1 MTVTDINSWQ
11 SVKAEVMRRIIERIW
26 LPGDMIPNEIDL
38 AKEFGCARATVN
50 RAMRALADEGLLE
63 RRRKAGTRVALNP
76 IRKATLEIPITR
88 LEVEQ
93 RGGTW
98 RHSVLER
105 SEVVPPVSVA
115 SRLGLS
121 DKIEMLHVRSLHYAD
136 NHPFLYEDRWVNLS
150 EVAAICDVDL
160 QEIDA
165 NEWLVQNTPLTKGD
179 ISFSAANATKQEAEL
194 LQTSEGEAIFVID
207 RTTWNGD
214 VPVTIV
220 RLAYAPGYRMHTEI

>member
-1 MTVTDINSWQ
+1 MTISEINSWQ
-11 SVKAEVMRRIIERIW
+11 SVKAEVMRRILERIW

-38 AKEFGCARATVN
+38 AEEFGCARATVN
-50 RAMRALADEGLLE
+50 RAMRALAEEGLLE

-93 RGGTW
+93 RGWAW

-105 SEVVPPVSVA
+105 AETLPPVSVA

-121 DKIEMLHVRSLHYAD
+121 DDVEMLHVRSLHYAD

-150 EVAAICDVDL
+150 EVAAIRDVNL
-160 QEIDA
+160 QAIDA

-214 VPVTIV
+214 IPVTIV

>member
-1 MTVTDINSWQ
+1 LSPTEINSWQ

-26 LPGDMIPNEIDL
+26 LPGDMIPNETDL
-38 AKEFGCARATVN
+38 AEEFGCARATVN
-50 RAMRALADEGLLE
+50 RAMRALAEEGLLE

-93 RGGTW
+93 RGWTW

-105 SEVVPPVSVA
+105 SETPPPVSVA

-121 DKIEMLHVRSLHYAD
+121 EQVEMLHVRSLHYAD

-150 EVAAICDVDL
+150 EVAAIRDVNL

-194 LQTSEGEAIFVID
+194 LQASEGEAIFVID

-214 VPVTIV
+214 IPVTIV

>member
-1 MTVTDINSWQ
+1 M
-11 SVKAEVMRRIIERIW
+11 
-26 LPGDMIPNEIDL
+26 
-38 AKEFGCARATVN
+38 
-50 RAMRALADEGLLE
+50 
-63 RRRKAGTRVALNP
+63 
-76 IRKATLEIPITR
+76 
-88 LEVEQ
+88 EVEQ
-93 RGGTW
+93 RGWTW

-105 SEVVPPVSVA
+105 SETPPPVNVA

-121 DKIEMLHVRSLHYAD
+121 EQVEMLHVRSLHYAD

-150 EVAAICDVDL
+150 EVAAIRDVNL

-194 LQTSEGEAIFVID
+194 LQASEGKAIFVID

-214 VPVTIV
+214 IPVTIV

>member
-1 MTVTDINSWQ
+1 MTTTEINSWQ

-26 LPGDMIPNEIDL
+26 LPGDMIPNEINS
-38 AKEFGCARATVN
+38 AEEFGCARATVN

-93 RGGTW
+93 RGWAW
-98 RHSVLER
+98 RHTVLER
-105 SEVVPPVSVA
+105 SEAPPSVAVA

-121 DKIEMLHVRSLHYAD
+121 DTVEMLHVRSLHYAD
-136 NHPFLYEDRWVNLS
+136 NQPFLYEDRWVNLC
-150 EVAAICDVDL
+150 EVAAIRDVNL

-179 ISFSAANATKQEAEL
+179 ISFSAANATSQEAEL
-194 LQTSEGEAIFVID
+194 LQAIEGEAIFVID
-207 RTTWNGD
+207 RTTWNAD
-214 VPVTIV
+214 IPVTIV

>member
-1 MTVTDINSWQ
+1 MTISEINSWQ
-11 SVKAEVMRRIIERIW
+11 SVKAEVMRRILERIW

-38 AKEFGCARATVN
+38 AEEFGCARATVN
-50 RAMRALADEGLLE
+50 RAMRALAEEGLLE

-93 RGGTW
+93 RGWAW

-105 SEVVPPVSVA
+105 AETLPPVSVA

-121 DKIEMLHVRSLHYAD
+121 DDVEMLHVRSLHYAD

-150 EVAAICDVDL
+150 EVAAIRDVNL
-160 QEIDA
+160 QAIDA

-214 VPVTIV
+214 IPVTIV
-220 RLAYAPGYRMHTEI
+220 RLAYTPGYRMHTEI

>member
-1 MTVTDINSWQ
+1 LTATEINSWQ

-26 LPGDMIPNEIDL
+26 LPGDMIPNETDL
-38 AKEFGCARATVN
+38 AEEFGCARATVN
-50 RAMRALADEGLLE
+50 RAMRALAEEGLLE

-93 RGGTW
+93 RGWTW

-105 SEVVPPVSVA
+105 SETPPPVSVA

-121 DKIEMLHVRSLHYAD
+121 EQVEMLHVRSLHYAD

-150 EVAAICDVDL
+150 EVAAIRDVNL

-194 LQTSEGEAIFVID
+194 LQASEGEAIFVID

-214 VPVTIV
+214 IPVTIV

>member
-1 MTVTDINSWQ
+1 MTVTEINSWQ
-11 SVKAEVMRRIIERIW
+11 SVKAEVMRRILERIW

-38 AKEFGCARATVN
+38 AEEFGCARATVN
-50 RAMRALADEGLLE
+50 RAMRALAEEGLLE

-93 RGGTW
+93 RGWVW

-105 SEVVPPVSVA
+105 AETLPPVSVA

-121 DKIEMLHVRSLHYAD
+121 DDVEMLHVRSLHYAD

-150 EVAAICDVDL
+150 EVAAIRDVNL
-160 QEIDA
+160 QAIDA

-214 VPVTIV
+214 IPVTIV

>member
-1 MTVTDINSWQ
+1 MTVTEINSWQ

-38 AKEFGCARATVN
+38 AEEFGCARATVN
-50 RAMRALADEGLLE
+50 RAMRALAEEGLLE

-93 RGGTW
+93 RGWSW
-98 RHSVLER
+98 RHSILER
-105 SEVVPPVSVA
+105 SETSPSVTVA

-121 DKIEMLHVRSLHYAD
+121 VDVEMLHVRSLHYAD

-150 EVAAICDVDL
+150 EVAAIRDVDL
-160 QEIDA
+160 KEIDA

-194 LQTSEGEAIFVID
+194 LQATEGEAIFVID

-214 VPVTIV
+214 IPVTIV